1 MKPHLLERLKM
12 DRLHVAPRTLDLS
25 PVHLRERFR
34 DIWAPLE
41 ELARRLRP
49 LPAGLVRYWLAQ
61 RGGHAIIVHH
71 PSRYEV
77 GEQPFGS
84 QSLHNVAYV
93 SLSDLASDSIEALV
107 AVGNLLDHLLGSG
120 GKEDPWL
127 SSGGGTDTPLRE
139 VGARIAEYF
148 PLGYGFDK
156 IACADPNAY
165 FARSLAQYL
174 YDRRSLNAADPLIEK
189 LLRQTLLSDAFWR

>member
-12 DRLHVAPRTLDLS
+12 DRMHVAPRTLDLS
-25 PVHLRERFR
+25 PLHLRERFGN
-34 DIWAPLE
+34 IWAPLE
-41 ELARRLRP
+41 ELTRRLRP

-61 RGGHAIIVHH
+61 RGGHVIIVHH
-71 PSRYEV
+71 PSRYEA
-77 GEQPFGS
+77 GDQPFGS

-107 AVGNLLDHLLGSG
+107 VVGNLLDHLLGSG
-120 GKEDPWL
+120 GEEGPWL
-127 SSGGGTDTPLRE
+127 SSGGGTNSPLRE

-148 PLGYGFDK
+148 PLGHGFDEM
-156 IACADPNAY
+156 ARTDPNAY

-174 YDRRSLNAADPLIEK
+174 HDRRSLNAADPLVEK

>member
-25 PVHLRERFR
+25 PVHLRERFPN
-34 DIWAPLE
+34 IWAPLE

-49 LPAGLVRYWLAQ
+49 LPAGLMRYWLAQ

-84 QSLHNVAYV
+84 QSLHNVAFV

-107 AVGNLLDHLLGSG
+107 VVGNLLDHLLGSG
-120 GKEDPWL
+120 GRRARGSPVGEAPTRLCTRLGRALPSTFHSATALTRWL
-127 SSGGGTDTPLRE
+127 APIRTP
-139 VGARIAEYF
+139 
-148 PLGYGFDK
+148 
-156 IACADPNAY
+156 
-165 FARSLAQYL
+165 
-174 YDRRSLNAADPLIEK
+174 
-189 LLRQTLLSDAFWR
+189 TLLARWPSISTTAAHSMRQIR